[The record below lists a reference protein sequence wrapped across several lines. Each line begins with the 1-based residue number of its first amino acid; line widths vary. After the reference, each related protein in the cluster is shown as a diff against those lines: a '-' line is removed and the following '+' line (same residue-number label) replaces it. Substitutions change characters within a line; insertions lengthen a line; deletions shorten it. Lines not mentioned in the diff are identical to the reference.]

1 MIRHL
6 LASTAIVA
14 AFAAPAIAFAQTAPS
29 ETAAEPQAAQA
40 STIDDVIVTAER
52 RSQSLQ
58 RVPSAISAFNS
69 EMLERAGVV
78 NLNDIASRTPSFVI
92 GQQGPSSPDL
102 SIRGIGSSDRDAGSD
117 RSVIAFVDE
126 VYTGRAGSI
135 PTDLFDLERVEV
147 LRGPQGTLYGKNTVG
162 GAINLITR
170 KPTWDF
176 DALGEVT
183 VGTHELLEFK
193 AAVGGGISET
203 LAGRLTVAAR
213 SQGPMYRNLFLNRD
227 TDDLQL
233 GTIRGQLLWRPSDS
247 VDVLFSADAAH
258 DEVDGITT
266 HIDPATP
273 ALLATGFTPDPD
285 PFTGY
290 QNVPGFL
297 DRDVHGG
304 SVRVD
309 WRTPLGT
316 VTSLTAGRSLDMAE
330 TRDLVGIPLRTG
342 PRGFESTQIMTE
354 ESSIFSQELRLTSN
368 ENGGPVSWI
377 VGAYYSKEDV
387 ARVEERKRQLNAAI
401 SRPRFDQTATTT
413 SYAVFGQAVW
423 AVTDRLNITAG
434 GRYTVDKKD
443 FGLTVTNPF
452 GYASLSPATQVFSA
466 TGSDSWN
473 AFTPKVTVDYTLMDD
488 VMLYGTVSQGFKS
501 GGFQGLAA
509 NAAAARTS
517 FNPEHAT
524 NYEIGLK
531 SRFLDRR
538 ATLNLAAFRMD
549 FTDLQFRQRIL
560 TIPGDQGSAIVVVA
574 NAGTAELSG
583 VELESSFRVTDWL
596 TLNAAYSYLDAT
608 ITQFN
613 VTAGVTDVNGR
624 PLARAPNNTFAGSVD
639 MSWPVGDGL
648 VIGARAEYRY
658 RSSFWFE
665 PSIDP
670 ALLEDGYGLV
680 DARVSISTEDRS
692 WVLEG
697 WVKNATDEQYRT
709 FAQAVGFATA
719 GTSAATSR
727 TGDPL
732 TAGVTLRW
740 RL

>member
-6 LASTAIVA
+6 LASTALAVA
-14 AFAAPAIAFAQTAPS
+14 LAAPAVASAQTAPV
-29 ETAAEPQAAQA
+29 EAVPPPQEEAV
-40 STIDDVIVTAER
+40 SSIDDIIVTAER
-52 RSQSLQ
+52 RAQSVQ
-58 RVPSAISAFNS
+58 RVPSAISAFS
-69 EMLERAGVV
+69 GEMLERAGVI

-183 VGTHELLEFK
+183 VGSRELLEFK
-193 AAVGGGISET
+193 AAVGGGLSDT

-213 SQGPMYRNLFLNRD
+213 SQGPTYRNLFLNRD
-227 TDDLQL
+227 TDDLLL
-233 GTIRGQLLWRPSDS
+233 GTIRGQLLWRPNDS
-247 VDVLFSADAAH
+247 IDVLVSADAAH

-273 ALLATGFTPDPD
+273 ALLASGFTPDPD

-297 DRDVHGG
+297 DRDVHGA

-309 WRTPLGT
+309 WRTALGT
-316 VTSLTAGRSLDMAE
+316 VTSLTAARSLDMAE
-330 TRDLVGIPLRTG
+330 TRDLVGVPLRPG
-342 PRGFESTQIMTE
+342 PLGFESTQIMTE
-354 ESSIFSQELRLTSN
+354 DSSIFSQELRLTSN
-368 ENGGPVSWI
+368 DDGGPISWI
-377 VGAYYSKEDV
+377 IGAYYSQEDV

-423 AVTDRLNITAG
+423 AVTDRLNVTAG
-434 GRYTVDKKD
+434 GRYTIDEKD

-452 GYASLSPATQVFSA
+452 GYVSVSPATQVFSA
-466 TGSDSWN
+466 TGSDSWE
-473 AFTPKVTVDYTLMDD
+473 AFTPKVTVDYAVMDD
-488 VMLYGTVSQGFKS
+488 VMLYATVSQGFKS

-517 FNPEHAT
+517 FNPEYAT
-524 NYEIGLK
+524 NYEVGLK

-538 ATLNLAAFRMD
+538 ATVNLAAFRMD

-560 TIPGDQGSAIVVVA
+560 TIPGDQASAIVVVA

-583 VELESSFRVTDWL
+583 FEVESSFRVTDWL
-596 TLNAAYSYLDAT
+596 TVNAAYSYLDAT
-608 ITQFN
+608 ITEFN

-624 PLARAPNNTFAGSVD
+624 PLARAPENTFAGSVD
-639 MSWPVGDGL
+639 LSWPVGDNL
-648 VIGARAEYRY
+648 VLGARAEYRY
-658 RSSFWFE
+658 RSDFWFE
-665 PSIDP
+665 PSLDR
-670 ALLEDGYGLV
+670 ALLEEGYGIV
-680 DARVSISTEDRS
+680 DARVSLGAEDRA

-709 FAQAVGFATA
+709 FAQAIGYATA